1 MDPSKPKKHRFNLPL
16 SGFSDEQLRR
26 LQTIIIFAGFDTTL
40 ITADGSRLMFSDEYA
55 RDGYLRKAVVQYRG
69 GKAHPPLRDPLC
81 GQGSR
86 RRSVHSGEDP
96 RHRGIQDRGRIAL
109 LVESCERISG
119 LISHPGLVRL
129 RLFAFEYLSTRHQER
144 HGRIV

>member
-69 GKAHPPLRDPLC
+69 GESTPSAMRPPMW
-81 GQGSR
+81 
-86 RRSVHSGEDP
+86 SGIPKTE
-96 RHRGIQDRGRIAL
+96 
-109 LVESCERISG
+109 C
-119 LISHPGLVRL
+119 
-129 RLFAFEYLSTRHQER
+129 T
-144 HGRIV
+144 